1 MKTLWKS
8 VRITVAFCIF
18 FSVFYILVLWIFAQF
33 AGPNKGNAEVLTL
46 NGKAV
51 GAANVGQMF
60 TEDGKCMVRVKITG
74 EVTEI
79 DREVMKILRVEE
91 KRVRRSYGTDD
102 VYADEPSDST
112 PTLLSLDAIPSEER
126 EASAWLMDPSD
137 FTKETAFNAGVSDFL
152 KYLTANQQRVFI
164 ECFLKGQSYK
174 EYAEENGIRAQ
185 SVQETAKYVKRKAK
199 KFFKKF

>member
-1 MKTLWKS
+1 MVNRYHGTLTPPRIAPSRPFKEKT
-8 VRITVAFCIF
+8 
-18 FSVFYILVLWIFAQF
+18 
-33 AGPNKGNAEVLTL
+33 EV
-46 NGKAV
+46 
-51 GAANVGQMF
+51 
-60 TEDGKCMVRVKITG
+60 
-74 EVTEI
+74 
-79 DREVMKILRVEE
+79 
-91 KRVRRSYGTDD
+91 
-102 VYADEPSDST
+102 
-112 PTLLSLDAIPSEER
+112 SLYP
-126 EASAWLMDPSD
+126 ASAWLMDPSD

>member
-1 MKTLWKS
+1 
-8 VRITVAFCIF
+8 
-18 FSVFYILVLWIFAQF
+18 
-33 AGPNKGNAEVLTL
+33 
-46 NGKAV
+46 
-51 GAANVGQMF
+51 
-60 TEDGKCMVRVKITG
+60 
-74 EVTEI
+74 
-79 DREVMKILRVEE
+79 
-91 KRVRRSYGTDD
+91 
-102 VYADEPSDST
+102 
-112 PTLLSLDAIPSEER
+112 
-126 EASAWLMDPSD
+126 MDPSD

>member
-1 MKTLWKS
+1 MPHEQSFLSS
-8 VRITVAFCIF
+8 VLSVWEDQLTVMRLF
-18 FSVFYILVLWIFAQF
+18 FSLVHPLLRASGKDKTMKRIPKTPVEFDYDLW
-33 AGPNKGNAEVLTL
+33 T
-46 NGKAV
+46 
-51 GAANVGQMF
+51 

-74 EVTEI
+74 EVTEV

>member
-1 MKTLWKS
+1 MKRIPKTPVEFDYDLW
-8 VRITVAFCIF
+8 T
-18 FSVFYILVLWIFAQF
+18 
-33 AGPNKGNAEVLTL
+33 
-46 NGKAV
+46 
-51 GAANVGQMF
+51 

-74 EVTEI
+74 EVTEV

-199 KFFKKF
+199 KFFKNF